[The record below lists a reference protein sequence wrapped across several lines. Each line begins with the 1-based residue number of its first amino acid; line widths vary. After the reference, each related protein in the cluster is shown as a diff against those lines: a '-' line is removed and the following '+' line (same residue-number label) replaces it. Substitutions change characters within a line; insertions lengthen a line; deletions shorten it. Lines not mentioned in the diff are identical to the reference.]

1 MSSRDSDSGEL
12 FGALLVLVL
21 VVVAVMLAIMTLMS
35 LGAVFGAGT
44 ALHNY
49 GLAFANNVKPQRATP

>member
-1 MSSRDSDSGEL
+1 MADSEDFAGCI
-12 FGALLVLVL
+12 GAVLMIAL
-21 VVVAVMLAIMTLMS
+21 VVSAVMIAVMTLMS

-49 GLAFANNVKPQRATP
+49 GLAFAGNVKPQRVNP

>member
-1 MSSRDSDSGEL
+1 MADSDDFAGCI
-12 FGALLVLVL
+12 GAVLMIAL
-21 VVVAVMLAIMTLMS
+21 VVSAVMIAVTTLMS

-49 GLAFANNVKPQRATP
+49 GLAFANNVKPQKVTP

>member
-1 MSSRDSDSGEL
+1 MADSDDFAGCI
-12 FGALLVLVL
+12 GAALMIAL
-21 VVVAVMLAIMTLMS
+21 VVSAVMVAVMTLMS

-49 GLAFANNVKPQRATP
+49 GLAFANNVKPQKVKP